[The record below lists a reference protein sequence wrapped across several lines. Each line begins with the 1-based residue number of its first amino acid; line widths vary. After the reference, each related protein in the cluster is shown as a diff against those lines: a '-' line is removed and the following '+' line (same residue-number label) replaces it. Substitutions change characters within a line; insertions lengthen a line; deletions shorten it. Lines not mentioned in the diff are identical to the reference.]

1 VSGRAVRGKGR
12 LQRGTLSREV
22 IVAAALRILD
32 VDGADGLTFNRL
44 GAELSASPTAVYRHF
59 SSRVDIVIAIA
70 DELDRISLD
79 GYAPHEDWRE
89 SLRDLALR
97 AWRTTLDHPAAAA
110 LCMGR
115 VTRGIHELRAVDA
128 VLEAIHRA
136 GWQGREAVLQY
147 QAYSNWL
154 LSVAALHGA
163 RMVQEAAD
171 GGPEGW
177 VQEYHPVDPAAYP
190 YAEAAKE
197 YLRQVDHTEVFRRQV
212 EIIIA
217 AISTETPQ
225 LTAATAVTAEPR
237 PAG

>member
-1 VSGRAVRGKGR
+1 MSGRTARTRGR

-32 VDGADGLTFNRL
+32 VDGAEGLTFNRL

-59 SSRVDIVIAIA
+59 GSRDDIVVAIA

-79 GYAPHEDWRE
+79 GYEPHEDWRE

-97 AWRTTLDHPAAAA
+97 AWRTALDHPAAAA

-136 GWQGREAVLQY
+136 GWRGREAVLQY

-154 LSVAALHGA
+154 LSVAARHGA
-163 RMVQEAAD
+163 QLVQEAAD
-171 GGPEGW
+171 GGSEGW
-177 VQEYHPVDPAAYP
+177 VQEYHPVNPAAYP

-197 YLRQVDHTEVFRRQV
+197 YLRQVDHTEVFQRQV
-212 EIIIA
+212 EILIA
-217 AISTETPQ
+217 AMSAEAPS
-225 LTAATAVTAEPR
+225 LATDGRQAI
-237 PAG
+237 

>member
-1 VSGRAVRGKGR
+1 VSGKTSRSKDR
-12 LQRGTLSREV
+12 LQRGTLSRDV

-32 VDGADGLTFNRL
+32 VDGADSLTFNRL

-59 SSRVDIVIAIA
+59 GSRDDIVIAIA

-79 GYAPHEDWRE
+79 GYTRHEDWRE

-97 AWRTTLDHPAAAA
+97 AWRTAQDHPAAAA

-136 GWQGREAVLQY
+136 GWRGAEAVLQY
-147 QAYSNWL
+147 RAYSGWL
-154 LSVAALHGA
+154 LAVSAHNATSTVHERTGS
-163 RMVQEAAD
+163 
-171 GGPEGW
+171 GPEGW
-177 VQEYHPVDPAAYP
+177 VQEYHPVDPSAYP

-197 YLRQVDHTEVFRRQV
+197 HLRQVDHTEVFLRQV
-212 EIIIA
+212 EIVIEA
-217 AISTETPQ
+217 MSAEAQQ
-225 LTAATAVTAEPR
+225 LTAAGPEISDQLS
-237 PAG
+237 

>member
-1 VSGRAVRGKGR
+1 MSERTGRGRDR
-12 LQRGTLSREV
+12 LQRGTLSRDV

-32 VDGADGLTFNRL
+32 VDGADGLTFSRL

-59 SSRVDIVIAIA
+59 ASRDDIVVAIA
-70 DELDRISLD
+70 DELDRISLA
-79 GYAPHEDWRE
+79 GYAPHDDWRE

-97 AWRTTLDHPAAAA
+97 AWHTALDHPAAAA

-136 GWQGREAVLQY
+136 GWRGREAVLQY

-154 LSVAALHGA
+154 LSVSALNGA
-163 RMVQEAAD
+163 RLVQQAAE

-190 YAEAAKE
+190 HAEAAKE
-197 YLRQVDHTEVFRRQV
+197 YLRQVDHTEVFHRQV
-212 EIIIA
+212 EIVIA
-217 AISTETPQ
+217 AMSAETPP
-225 LTAATAVTAEPR
+225 LTATTREPR

>member
-1 VSGRAVRGKGR
+1 MSGKNGKSR

-22 IVAAALRILD
+22 IVAAALRVLD
-32 VDGADGLTFNRL
+32 VDGADSLTFNRL

-59 SSRVDIVIAIA
+59 GSRDDIVIAIA

-79 GYAPHEDWRE
+79 GYAPHEDWRD

-97 AWRTTLDHPAAAA
+97 AWQAAVAHPAAAA

-136 GWQGREAVLQY
+136 GWRGAEAVLQY
-147 QAYSNWL
+147 QAYSVWL
-154 LSVAALHGA
+154 LSVAARNAA
-163 RMVQEAAD
+163 RMMQEEAE
-171 GGPEGW
+171 GSSEGW
-177 VQEYHPVDPAAYP
+177 VQVYHPVDPSAYP

-197 YLRQVDHTEVFRRQV
+197 HLRQVDHTEVFHRQV

-217 AISTETPQ
+217 AMSAETHQ
-225 LTAATAVTAEPR
+225 LTVTGPEPSD
-237 PAG
+237 ALS